1 MRAIP
6 YVSFNETEL
15 IIHPMSY
22 QVLARKWRP
31 SQFAEV
37 VGQQHVLKPLEH
49 ALDKQ
54 RLHHAYLF
62 TGTRGVGKTTIA
74 RILAKALNC
83 EEGITATPCGKCSA
97 CLEIEQGRFVDLLE
111 IDAASRTK
119 VEDTRE
125 LLDNVQYRPTRGRYK
140 VYLIDEVHM
149 LSRHSFNALL
159 KTLEEPPEHVK
170 FLLATTDPQKL
181 PVTILS
187 RCLQFNLKALSN
199 DDITQQLSYVLSQEQ
214 VQADS
219 EALPL
224 LARSARGS
232 MRDALSLTDQA
243 IAQGGGSVSIDSVRR
258 MLGNVPVADI
268 AALLECVLEG
278 DAEAVMQRVDSMV
291 SMVPDLSSVLVELQ
305 SLLHQLALVQQV
317 PSAANVFENSD
328 VVKPLLRRMPA
339 ELIQVFYRTVL
350 EGRREQ
356 AYAIDARSGLE
367 MTLLR
372 LLCFRPAE
380 KGDYNISEPDSSAVD
395 MPESKLTAPAPEVT
409 EPEPEAELS
418 EPMQP
423 SYREH
428 EEPSEFNYPEPDDD
442 AGFYHND
449 APPYHMEEAAKSE
462 SVPEPTAEPT
472 PEPAAQSSSGVAD
485 LLRVREQLAEKKNPD
500 NSNKT
505 LNSGAENSSPMPL
518 TVPAKAEPE
527 AQPAHQPESKD
538 ELSEELGSETNI
550 EPDTE
555 PDTEPSTES
564 NTDSAAVPMA
574 EFNQDTSNYE
584 LPELNDDIREAA
596 EVDKW
601 SAMIAGMDISGLA
614 RQVLLNSEL
623 QKLGD
628 DDWLILVAEE
638 QKSLLNEST
647 SQAVRESLAGL
658 LGATARV
665 EFKVGVP
672 SQPTPLMVQQHIN
685 EYRHQRACEIL
696 HGDASVQ
703 DLQQRFQAQIDESS
717 IQAR

>member
-1 MRAIP
+1 
-6 YVSFNETEL
+6 
-15 IIHPMSY
+15 MSY

-83 EEGITATPCGKCSA
+83 EDGITATPCGQCSA

-199 DDITQQLSYVLSQEQ
+199 DDISQQLNYVLGQEQ
-214 VQADS
+214 VKADAD
-219 EALPL
+219 ALPL

-243 IAQGGGSVSIDSVRR
+243 IAQGNGAVSIDSVRR

-268 AALLECVLEG
+268 AALLDCVLDG
-278 DAEAVMQRVDSMV
+278 DAEAVMQRVDAMV

-317 PSAANVFENSD
+317 PGAANAFENSD
-328 VVKPLLRRMPA
+328 VLKPLLRRMPA
-339 ELIQVFYRTVL
+339 ELIQVFYRIVL

-356 AYAIDARSGLE
+356 AFAIDARSGLE

-380 KGDYNISEPDSSAVD
+380 SAVPNDDTDTLSSFQTADIPDSELTDSELQEP
-395 MPESKLTAPAPEVT
+395 MPEPELT
-409 EPEPEAELS
+409 EPMPPESLAEPEFAYPEPAAEHNADENEPHAYHAQEPEAE
-418 EPMQP
+418 
-423 SYREH
+423 
-428 EEPSEFNYPEPDDD
+428 
-442 AGFYHND
+442 
-449 APPYHMEEAAKSE
+449 
-462 SVPEPTAEPT
+462 
-472 PEPAAQSSSGVAD
+472 PAQQDSGVSD
-485 LLRVREQLAEKKNPD
+485 LLRVREQLAEKKNPGKGSQPV
-500 NSNKT
+500 NT
-505 LNSGAENSSPMPL
+505 
-518 TVPAKAEPE
+518 PAQTEFTAPSEPE
-527 AQPAHQPESKD
+527 A
-538 ELSEELGSETNI
+538 ELDN
-550 EPDTE
+550 
-555 PDTEPSTES
+555 ES
-564 NTDSAAVPMA
+564 NNEANADFNSQQSAEAPEPTTEA
-574 EFNQDTSNYE
+574 KSDLSDYAF
-584 LPELNDDIREAA
+584 PELNDDIREAA
-596 EVDKW
+596 EIDKW

-623 QKLGD
+623 QKIGD

-647 SQAVRESLAGL
+647 DQAVRESLAGL
-658 LGATARV
+658 LGTSARV

-672 SQPTPLMVQQHIN
+672 TQPTPLMVQQHIN

-696 HGDASVQ
+696 QADTGVQ
-703 DLQQRFQAQIDESS
+703 ELQQRFQARIDESS

>member
-15 IIHPMSY
+15 RISPMSY

-83 EEGITATPCGKCSA
+83 EQGITSTPCGQCSA

-199 DDITQQLSYVLSQEQ
+199 DDISQQLNYVLGQEQ
-214 VQADS
+214 VQADAD
-219 EALPL
+219 ALPL

-243 IAQGGGSVSIDSVRR
+243 IAQGNGAVSIDSVRR

-268 AALLECVLEG
+268 AALLDCVLDGE
-278 DAEAVMQRVDSMV
+278 AESVMQRVDAMV

-317 PSAANVFENSD
+317 PGAANAFENSD
-328 VVKPLLRRMPA
+328 VLKPLLRRMPA
-339 ELIQVFYRTVL
+339 ELIQVFYRIVL

-372 LLCFRPAE
+372 MLCFRPAE
-380 KGDYNISEPDSSAVD
+380 NESYNDTSELRATAHTDVPHSNLASAEVNETAVEA
-395 MPESKLTAPAPEVT
+395 MPESVPESES
-409 EPEPEAELS
+409 EPEPEPEPA
-418 EPMQP
+418 EPMPPEYESQYQAEP
-423 SYREH
+423 EH
-428 EEPSEFNYPEPDDD
+428 QAEPEDQPEPD
-442 AGFYHND
+442 FSY
-449 APPYHMEEAAKSE
+449 S
-462 SVPEPTAEPT
+462 EPTET
-472 PEPAAQSSSGVAD
+472 QQQDSGVSD
-485 LLRVREQLAEKKNPD
+485 LLRVREQLAEKKKPD
-500 NSNKT
+500 NSNESVVT
-505 LNSGAENSSPMPL
+505 PVVSEERPTAPDP
-518 TVPAKAEPE
+518 EPE
-527 AQPAHQPESKD
+527 TRQ
-538 ELSEELGSETNI
+538 
-550 EPDTE
+550 EPLAEAT
-555 PDTEPSTES
+555 PDR
-564 NTDSAAVPMA
+564 DYQ
-574 EFNQDTSNYE
+574 F
-584 LPELNDDIREAA
+584 PELNDDIREAA
-596 EVDKW
+596 EIDKW

-623 QKLGD
+623 KKVGD

-638 QKSLLNEST
+638 QKSLLNDST
-647 SQAVRESLAGL
+647 SEAVRESLTGL
-658 LGATARV
+658 LGPTARV
-665 EFKVGVP
+665 QFDIGVP
-672 SQPTPLMVQQHIN
+672 SQPTPLMVQQHIDQ
-685 EYRHQRACEIL
+685 YRHRRACEIL
-696 HGDASVQ
+696 QADTGVQ
-703 DLQQRFQAQIDESS
+703 ELQQRFQAQVDESS

>member
-15 IIHPMSY
+15 RISPMSY

-83 EEGITATPCGKCSA
+83 EQGITSTPCGQCSA

-199 DDITQQLSYVLSQEQ
+199 DDISQQLNYVLGQEQ
-214 VQADS
+214 VQADAD
-219 EALPL
+219 ALPL

-243 IAQGGGSVSIDSVRR
+243 IAQGNGAVSIDSVRR

-268 AALLECVLEG
+268 AALLDCVLDGE
-278 DAEAVMQRVDSMV
+278 AESVMQRVDAMV

-317 PSAANVFENSD
+317 PGAANAFENSD
-328 VVKPLLRRMPA
+328 VLRPLLRRMPA
-339 ELIQVFYRTVL
+339 ELIQVFYRIVL

-372 LLCFRPAE
+372 MLCFRPAE
-380 KGDYNISEPDSSAVD
+380 NDSYNDTSELSATAHTDVPHSNLASAEVNEPAVEA
-395 MPESKLTAPAPEVT
+395 MPESDLESEPAEPMPPELESQYQS
-409 EPEPEAELS
+409 EPEHQTES
-418 EPMQP
+418 KHQ
-423 SYREH
+423 
-428 EEPSEFNYPEPDDD
+428 PEPDLS
-442 AGFYHND
+442 Y
-449 APPYHMEEAAKSE
+449 S
-462 SVPEPTAEPT
+462 EPTET
-472 PEPAAQSSSGVAD
+472 QQQDSGVSD
-485 LLRVREQLAEKKNPD
+485 LLRVREQLAEKKKPD
-500 NSNKT
+500 NSNESVVT
-505 LNSGAENSSPMPL
+505 PVVSEERPTAPDPEPETRQEPLAEA
-518 TVPAKAEPE
+518 VPARDY
-527 AQPAHQPESKD
+527 Q
-538 ELSEELGSETNI
+538 
-550 EPDTE
+550 
-555 PDTEPSTES
+555 
-564 NTDSAAVPMA
+564 
-574 EFNQDTSNYE
+574 F
-584 LPELNDDIREAA
+584 PELNDDIREAA
-596 EVDKW
+596 EIDKW

-623 QKLGD
+623 KKVGA

-638 QKSLLNEST
+638 QKSLLNDST
-647 SQAVRESLAGL
+647 SEAVRESLTGL
-658 LGATARV
+658 LGPAARV
-665 EFKVGVP
+665 QFDIGVP
-672 SQPTPLMVQQHIN
+672 SQPTPLMVQQHIDQ
-685 EYRHQRACEIL
+685 YRHRRACEIL
-696 HGDASVQ
+696 QADTGVQ
-703 DLQQRFQAQIDESS
+703 ELQQRFQAQVDESS

>member
-1 MRAIP
+1 
-6 YVSFNETEL
+6 
-15 IIHPMSY
+15 MSY

-170 FLLATTDPQKL
+170 FLLATTDPQKA

-317 PSAANVFENSD
+317 PSAATVFENSD
-328 VVKPLLRRMPA
+328 VLKPLLRRMPA

-409 EPEPEAELS
+409 ETETEMAAEVTPQPEPEPQPEAELS

-423 SYREH
+423 SYSEH
-428 EEPSEFNYPEPDDD
+428 EEPPEFNYSEQDDD

-462 SVPEPTAEPT
+462 PVPEPTAEQTVEPT

-505 LNSGAENSSPMPL
+505 LNSRAENGSSMPL

-527 AQPAHQPESKD
+527 AQPAHQPGSKD
-538 ELSEELGSETNI
+538 ELNE
-550 EPDTE
+550 
-555 PDTEPSTES
+555 
-564 NTDSAAVPMA
+564 
-574 EFNQDTSNYE
+574 E

-696 HGDASVQ
+696 HGDAGVQ

>member
-1 MRAIP
+1 
-6 YVSFNETEL
+6 
-15 IIHPMSY
+15 MSY

-83 EEGITATPCGKCSA
+83 EQGITSTPCGQCSA

-199 DDITQQLSYVLSQEQ
+199 DDISQQLNYVLGQEQ
-214 VQADS
+214 VQADAD
-219 EALPL
+219 ALPL

-243 IAQGGGSVSIDSVRR
+243 IAQGNGAVSIDSVRR

-268 AALLECVLEG
+268 AALLDCVLDGE
-278 DAEAVMQRVDSMV
+278 AESVMQRVDAMV

-317 PSAANVFENSD
+317 PGAANAFENSD
-328 VVKPLLRRMPA
+328 VLKPLLRRMPA
-339 ELIQVFYRTVL
+339 ELIQVFYRIVL

-372 LLCFRPAE
+372 MLCFRPAE
-380 KGDYNISEPDSSAVD
+380 NDSYNDTS
-395 MPESKLTAPAPEVT
+395 
-409 EPEPEAELS
+409 ELS
-418 EPMQP
+418 ATAHTDVPHSNLASGEVNEP
-423 SYREH
+423 
-428 EEPSEFNYPEPDDD
+428 
-442 AGFYHND
+442 AV
-449 APPYHMEEAAKSE
+449 EAMPE
-462 SVPEPTAEPT
+462 SVPESELE
-472 PEPAAQSSSGVAD
+472 PEPAEPMPSELESQYQSEPEHQTESKHQPEPDFSYSEPTETQQQDSGVSD
-485 LLRVREQLAEKKNPD
+485 LLRVREQLAEKKKPD
-500 NSNKT
+500 NSNESVVT
-505 LNSGAENSSPMPL
+505 PVVSEERPTAPDP
-518 TVPAKAEPE
+518 EPE
-527 AQPAHQPESKD
+527 TRQ
-538 ELSEELGSETNI
+538 
-550 EPDTE
+550 EPL
-555 PDTEPSTES
+555 
-564 NTDSAAVPMA
+564 A
-574 EFNQDTSNYE
+574 EATPVRDYQF
-584 LPELNDDIREAA
+584 PELNDDIREAA
-596 EVDKW
+596 EIDKW

-623 QKLGD
+623 KKVGD

-638 QKSLLNEST
+638 QKSLLNDST
-647 SQAVRESLAGL
+647 SEAVRESLTGL
-658 LGATARV
+658 LGPAARV
-665 EFKVGVP
+665 QFDIGVP
-672 SQPTPLMVQQHIN
+672 SQPTPLMVQQHIDQ
-685 EYRHQRACEIL
+685 YRHRRACEIL
-696 HGDASVQ
+696 QADTGVQ
-703 DLQQRFQAQIDESS
+703 ELQQRFQAQVDESS

>member
-1 MRAIP
+1 
-6 YVSFNETEL
+6 
-15 IIHPMSY
+15 MSY

-328 VVKPLLRRMPA
+328 VLKPLLRRMPA

-380 KGDYNISEPDSSAVD
+380 KGDYNITEPDSSAVD
-395 MPESKLTAPAPEVT
+395 MPESKLTAPAQEVT
-409 EPEPEAELS
+409 ETEAGSVAEVTPQAGPEPQPEAELS

-423 SYREH
+423 SYSEH
-428 EEPSEFNYPEPDDD
+428 EEPPEFNYSEPDDD

-449 APPYHMEEAAKSE
+449 APPYHMEEAAKPE
-462 SVPEPTAEPT
+462 PVPEPTAEQTVEPT

-505 LNSGAENSSPMPL
+505 LNSQTENSSPMPL

-527 AQPAHQPESKD
+527 AQPEHQPESKD
-538 ELSEELGSETNI
+538 ELNE
-550 EPDTE
+550 
-555 PDTEPSTES
+555 
-564 NTDSAAVPMA
+564 
-574 EFNQDTSNYE
+574 E

-696 HGDASVQ
+696 HGDAGVQ
-703 DLQQRFQAQIDESS
+703 DLQQRFQAQIDQSS

>member
-268 AALLECVLEG
+268 AALLESVLEG

-328 VVKPLLRRMPA
+328 VLKPLLRRMPA

-380 KGDYNISEPDSSAVD
+380 KGDYNITEPDSSAVD
-395 MPESKLTAPAPEVT
+395 MPESKLTAPAQEVT
-409 EPEPEAELS
+409 ETEAGSVAEVTPQAGPEPQPEAELS

-423 SYREH
+423 SYSEH
-428 EEPSEFNYPEPDDD
+428 EEPPEFNYSEPDDD

-462 SVPEPTAEPT
+462 PVPEPTADQTAEPT

-505 LNSGAENSSPMPL
+505 LNSQTENSSPVAL
-518 TVPAKAEPE
+518 TVPAEAEPE
-527 AQPAHQPESKD
+527 AHPEHQPESKD
-538 ELSEELGSETNI
+538 ELNE
-550 EPDTE
+550 
-555 PDTEPSTES
+555 
-564 NTDSAAVPMA
+564 
-574 EFNQDTSNYE
+574 E

-696 HGDASVQ
+696 HGDAGVQ

>member
-1 MRAIP
+1 
-6 YVSFNETEL
+6 
-15 IIHPMSY
+15 MSY

-199 DDITQQLSYVLSQEQ
+199 DDITQQLNYVLGQEQ
-214 VQADS
+214 VQADAD
-219 EALPL
+219 ALPL

-243 IAQGGGSVSIDSVRR
+243 IAQGGGSVNIDSVRR
-258 MLGNVPVADI
+258 MLGNVPIADI

-291 SMVPDLSSVLVELQ
+291 SMVPDLSSVLIELQ

-328 VVKPLLRRMPA
+328 VLKPLLRRMPA

-380 KGDYNISEPDSSAVD
+380 KGDYDITEPESATGAD
-395 MPESKLTAPAPEVT
+395 IPESKLTEPKEAEMVTAPSAESEAQAAPEPQ
-409 EPEPEAELS
+409 PESGLS
-418 EPMQP
+418 EPMQS
-423 SYREH
+423 SYVAD
-428 EEPSEFNYPEPDDD
+428 EESEFNYPEPDEE
-442 AGFYHND
+442 AGFYHNEE
-449 APPYHMEEAAKSE
+449 PPYHMEEAAKSE
-462 SVPEPTAEPT
+462 PVPEQIPEPTIEPG
-472 PEPAAQSSSGVAD
+472 AQSNSGVAD
-485 LLRVREQLAEKKNPD
+485 LLRLREQLAEKKNPD
-500 NSNKT
+500 NSHKA
-505 LNSGAENSSPMPL
+505 LNSRDENNASVQLNAPD
-518 TVPAKAEPE
+518 KAEPE
-527 AQPAHQPESKD
+527 IQSERQPEHELEHEPEQQN
-538 ELSEELGSETNI
+538 ELSEELVSEASK
-550 EPDTE
+550 EG
-555 PDTEPSTES
+555 
-564 NTDSAAVPMA
+564 NTDSVEAPIS
-574 EFNQDTSNYE
+574 EFKQDTNNYR
-584 LPELNDDIREAA
+584 LPDLNDDIREAA

-623 QKLGD
+623 QKVGD

-647 SQAVRESLAGL
+647 SQAVREALAGL

-665 EFKVGVP
+665 EFEVGVP
-672 SQPTPLMVQQHIN
+672 GQPTPLMVQQHIN
-685 EYRHQRACEIL
+685 EYRYQRACEIL
-696 HGDASVQ
+696 HGDAGVQ
-703 DLQQRFQAQIDESS
+703 ELQQKFQAQIDETS

>member
-15 IIHPMSY
+15 RISPMSY

-83 EEGITATPCGKCSA
+83 EKGITSTPCGQCSA

-199 DDITQQLSYVLSQEQ
+199 DDISQQLNYVLGQEQ
-214 VQADS
+214 VQADAD
-219 EALPL
+219 ALPL

-243 IAQGGGSVSIDSVRR
+243 IAQGNGAVSIESVRR

-268 AALLECVLEG
+268 AALLDCVLDGE
-278 DAEAVMQRVDSMV
+278 AESVMQRVDAMV

-317 PSAANVFENSD
+317 PGAANAFENSD
-328 VVKPLLRRMPA
+328 VLLKPLLRRMPA
-339 ELIQVFYRTVL
+339 ELIQVFYRIVL

-372 LLCFRPAE
+372 MLCFRPAE
-380 KGDYNISEPDSSAVD
+380 NQSYNDAGELSASAHTHVPHSNLASAEVNEPAAEA
-395 MPESKLTAPAPEVT
+395 MPESGLAPEPAEPMLPEHEPQYQA
-409 EPEPEAELS
+409 EPEHQAES
-418 EPMQP
+418 DHQ
-423 SYREH
+423 
-428 EEPSEFNYPEPDDD
+428 PEPDLT
-442 AGFYHND
+442 Y
-449 APPYHMEEAAKSE
+449 S
-462 SVPEPTAEPT
+462 
-472 PEPAAQSSSGVAD
+472 EPAETQQKDSGVSD
-485 LLRVREQLAEKKNPD
+485 LLRVREQLAEKKKPD
-500 NSNKT
+500 NSNESVVT
-505 LNSGAENSSPMPL
+505 
-518 TVPAKAEPE
+518 PAVSEERPTTPEPE
-527 AQPAHQPESKD
+527 A
-538 ELSEELGSETNI
+538 ETRQ
-550 EPDTE
+550 EPLAE
-555 PDTEPSTES
+555 AV
-564 NTDSAAVPMA
+564 SARDYQ
-574 EFNQDTSNYE
+574 F
-584 LPELNDDIREAA
+584 PELNDDIREAA
-596 EVDKW
+596 EIDKW

-623 QKLGD
+623 KKVGD

-638 QKSLLNEST
+638 QKSLLNDST
-647 SQAVRESLAGL
+647 SQAVRESLTEL
-658 LGATARV
+658 LGPAARV
-665 EFKVGVP
+665 QFDIGIP
-672 SQPTPLMVQQHIN
+672 DQPTPLMVQQHIDQC
-685 EYRHQRACEIL
+685 RHRRACEIL
-696 HGDASVQ
+696 QADTGVQ
-703 DLQQRFQAQIDESS
+703 ELQQRFQAQVDESS

>member
-15 IIHPMSY
+15 RISPMSY

-83 EEGITATPCGKCSA
+83 EKGITSTPCGQCSA

-199 DDITQQLSYVLSQEQ
+199 DDISQQLNYVLGQEQ
-214 VQADS
+214 VQADAD
-219 EALPL
+219 ALPL

-243 IAQGGGSVSIDSVRR
+243 IAQGNGAVSIDSVRR

-268 AALLECVLEG
+268 AALLDCVLDGE
-278 DAEAVMQRVDSMV
+278 AESVMQRVDAMV

-317 PSAANVFENSD
+317 PGAANAFENSD
-328 VVKPLLRRMPA
+328 VLKPLLRRMPA
-339 ELIQVFYRTVL
+339 ELIQVFYRIVL

-372 LLCFRPAE
+372 MLCFRPAE
-380 KGDYNISEPDSSAVD
+380 NDSYNDTS
-395 MPESKLTAPAPEVT
+395 
-409 EPEPEAELS
+409 ELS
-418 EPMQP
+418 ATAHTDVPHSNLASAEVNEP
-423 SYREH
+423 
-428 EEPSEFNYPEPDDD
+428 
-442 AGFYHND
+442 AV
-449 APPYHMEEAAKSE
+449 EAMPE
-462 SVPEPTAEPT
+462 SVPESELE
-472 PEPAAQSSSGVAD
+472 PEPAEPMPSELESQYQSEPEHQTESKHQPEPDFSYSEPTETQQQDSGVSD
-485 LLRVREQLAEKKNPD
+485 LLRVREQLAEKKKPD
-500 NSNKT
+500 NSNESVVT
-505 LNSGAENSSPMPL
+505 PVVSEERP
-518 TVPAKAEPE
+518 TVPDPEPE
-527 AQPAHQPESKD
+527 TRQ
-538 ELSEELGSETNI
+538 
-550 EPDTE
+550 EPL
-555 PDTEPSTES
+555 
-564 NTDSAAVPMA
+564 A
-574 EFNQDTSNYE
+574 EATPVRDYQF
-584 LPELNDDIREAA
+584 PELNDDIREAA
-596 EVDKW
+596 EIDKW

-623 QKLGD
+623 KKVGD

-638 QKSLLNEST
+638 QKSLLNDST
-647 SQAVRESLAGL
+647 SEAVRESLTGL
-658 LGATARV
+658 LGPAARV
-665 EFKVGVP
+665 QFDIGVP
-672 SQPTPLMVQQHIN
+672 SQPTPLMVQQHIDQ
-685 EYRHQRACEIL
+685 YRHRRACEIL
-696 HGDASVQ
+696 QADTGVQ
-703 DLQQRFQAQIDESS
+703 ELQQRFQAQVDESS